1 MISLA
6 SLTGGRAALSAIQ
19 RGGSG
24 GVPTLAGFSGG
35 SSAMTTIR
43 RGGGGV
49 VVTGMGR
56 IMNNLMAVHKRKG
69 NGAEIGL
76 KRAGAFLLRKS
87 KYYCPT
93 QLGAMKAGGQSRK
106 TAGSGMTTEVT
117 VSYFAEYAPWVH
129 EIRHR
134 TMGHRT
140 VTITHGQ
147 EFNVKHTQ
155 DIERAR
161 GTWWG
166 TAEGGMFK
174 RPPQQ
179 QYKFLEKPAR
189 ENLSELRNIV
199 ADAMRAAK

>member
-1 MISLA
+1 MAGIKS
-6 SLTGGRAALSAIQ
+6 AA
-19 RGGSG
+19 
-24 GVPTLAGFSGG
+24 GV
-35 SSAMTTIR
+35 
-43 RGGGGV
+43 GGGIR
-49 VVTGMGR
+49 VTGMQK

-76 KRAGAFLLRKS
+76 KRAGVFLLRKS

-93 QLGAMKAGGQSRK
+93 QFGEMKAGGQTRK
-106 TAGSGMTTEVT
+106 VAGSGMTTVVA

-134 TMGHRT
+134 TMGKRT

-147 EFNVKHTQ
+147 EFNVKHEQ
-155 DIERAR
+155 DIQRAK

-166 TAEGGMFK
+166 TVEGGMFK
-174 RPPQQ
+174 RPEQQ

-199 ADAMRAAK
+199 ANAMRRTR